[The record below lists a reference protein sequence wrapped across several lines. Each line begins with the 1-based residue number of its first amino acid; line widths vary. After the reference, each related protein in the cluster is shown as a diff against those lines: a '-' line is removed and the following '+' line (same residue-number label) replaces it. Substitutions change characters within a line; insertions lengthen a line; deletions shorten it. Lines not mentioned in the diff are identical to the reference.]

1 MSFIGMISAVL
12 RAVDVVSLVIL
23 AIMALILGN
32 TIAMGVRERT
42 HEYGVLRAVGFLP
55 RHLAAFVL
63 GEALVVSVTGG
74 VIGIVLAFLVVQ
86 LLIGRVLEENFGV
99 WFPFFRIDA
108 ATALTALVLAAVLGL
123 LAAALPAYST
133 ARLKVVD
140 ALRRTG

>member
-1 MSFIGMISAVL
+1 
-12 RAVDVVSLVIL
+12 VIL